1 MKHKLP
7 EPFRTNWIEALKSG
21 KYKQVSGTMT
31 RDDGYCCLG
40 VASKLYQ
47 EMKGRYY
54 TMSGCAF
61 PEAGGPFAPEELYDG
76 SEELYQELYHEE
88 DKTVEGW
95 LPSKLA
101 DMNDGGS
108 DFVEIAN
115 WIEENTVGYKQ

>member
-21 KYKQVSGTMT
+21 KYKQVSGAMT

-47 EMKGRYY
+47 EMENKYY
-54 TMSGCAF
+54 TISGWSF
-61 PEAGGPFAPEELYDG
+61 PEEEGPPVPEELYGGD
-76 SEELYQELYHEE
+76 EELYHEE

-101 DMNDGGS
+101 GMNDNGS

-115 WIEENTVGYKQ
+115 WIKENTDGYVQ